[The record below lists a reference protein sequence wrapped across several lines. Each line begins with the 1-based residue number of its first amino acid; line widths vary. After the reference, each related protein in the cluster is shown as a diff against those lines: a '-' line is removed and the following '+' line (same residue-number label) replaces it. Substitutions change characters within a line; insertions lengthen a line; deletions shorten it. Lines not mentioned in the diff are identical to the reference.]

1 MDYPTSMVQY
11 KLLLQNFFE
20 CLNINMVIMRILITN
35 DDGVNSSGIM
45 AAKRAVEDLGSID
58 VVAPATQQSGIGH
71 ALTLFEPIRV
81 TSTTLIDGTEAYSV
95 SGTPTDALLV
105 GVYEIASKKPDLVI
119 SGINVGENLGMS
131 ELTTSGTIGAAMEA
145 AANGIP
151 ALSVS
156 LQVTRGDIK
165 FHDGHVDVD
174 FTHAEK
180 MTRKVSRMIARRS
193 LPEGVDFINLN
204 VPSSPDSDKIKL
216 TTLGKRMYQIH
227 IEKRLDP
234 RGRPYY
240 WIDGVPMEKDDPGTD
255 VHVLREENCA
265 TITPISL
272 DSTSNLDLLKN
283 WMD

>member
-1 MDYPTSMVQY
+1 
-11 KLLLQNFFE
+11 
-20 CLNINMVIMRILITN
+20 MRILITN
-35 DDGVNSSGIM
+35 DDGVNSSGII
-45 AAKRAVEDLGSID
+45 AAKKAVENLGLID

-81 TSTTLIDGTEAYSV
+81 TSTNLLDGTEAYSV
-95 SGTPTDALLV
+95 SGTPTDAV
-105 GVYEIASKKPDLVI
+105 IIGIFEITSEKPDLVI
-119 SGINVGENLGMS
+119 SGINIGENLGMS

-145 AANGIP
+145 AVHGVP

-174 FTHAEK
+174 FSHAQK
-180 MTRKVSRMIARRS
+180 ITRKVSQMVIRNG

-204 VPSSPDSDKIKL
+204 IPSAPDNDDVKL
-216 TTLGKRMYQIH
+216 TRLGRRMYQVH
-227 IEKRLDP
+227 IKKRLDP

-240 WIDGVPMEKDDPGTD
+240 WIDGDPVENDDPGTD

-265 TITPISL
+265 TLTPISL
-272 DSTSNLDLLKN
+272 NSTSNLNLMNQWLDDL
-283 WMD
+283 

>member
-1 MDYPTSMVQY
+1 MVRQIY
-11 KLLLQNFFE
+11 AY
-20 CLNINMVIMRILITN
+20 MRILITN
-35 DDGVNSSGIM
+35 DDGVNSSGII
-45 AAKRAVEDLGSID
+45 AAKKAVEDLGSID
-58 VVAPATQQSGIGH
+58 IVAPATQQSGIGH

-81 TSTTLIDGTEAYSV
+81 TSTNLRDGSEAYSV
-95 SGTPTDALLV
+95 SGTPTDAVLV
-105 GVYEIASKKPDLVI
+105 GIFEIASKKPELVI

-145 AANGIP
+145 AAQDIP

-156 LQVTRGDIK
+156 LQVTRGDMK

-174 FTHAEK
+174 FTHAQK
-180 MTRKVSRMIARRS
+180 MTRKVVQRITKKS
-193 LPEGVDFINLN
+193 LPEGIDFLNLN
-204 VPSSPDSDKIKL
+204 IPSSPDNDKLKL
-216 TTLGKRMYQIH
+216 TRLGKRMYKVH

-240 WIDGVPMEKDDPGTD
+240 WIDGVPQEKDDPGTD

-272 DSTSNLDLLKN
+272 DASTDLDLIREWL
-283 WMD
+283 D